1 MALIEPIRRLT
12 VATLNQGK
20 LDELIALLN
29 GLPIELASLR
39 SLGNAVE
46 VDETGSTFA
55 ENAVLKASGYARI
68 TSTFTLADDSGLE
81 VAALGGRPGVL
92 SARYGG
98 ADSGFDRK
106 MAMILAELAGSGS
119 EDRRARFVCSMAIAD
134 PAGNIVHTA
143 EGVCTGIIA
152 AEPLGKGGFGYDPIF
167 IPEGHDR
174 TFGQLSPADKHQ
186 ISHRARALAEI
197 IPFLRD
203 NSAL

>member
-1 MALIEPIRRLT
+1 MPQTEPIRRLT
-12 VATLNQGK
+12 VATLNHGK
-20 LDELIALLN
+20 LNELTSLLD
-29 GLPIELASLR
+29 GLPIEISSLQD
-39 SLGNAVE
+39 LGGIVE

-55 ENAVLKASGYARI
+55 ENAALKASEYARM
-68 TSTFTLADDSGLE
+68 TATFTLADDSGLE

-98 ADSGFDRK
+98 EELGFDRK
-106 MAMILAELAGSGS
+106 MAMILDELANSGS
-119 EDRRARFVCSMAIAD
+119 LDRRARFVCSMAVAD

-143 EGVCTGIIA
+143 EGICSGIIA
-152 AEPLGKGGFGYDPIF
+152 AAPAGTGGFGYDPIF

-174 TFGQLSPADKHQ
+174 TFGQLSAAYKHQ